1 MLHGNFWPK
10 TCQCPHIEKNT
21 SRYNLGG
28 WNALVQ
34 YSSFSEFDYLW
45 LFVEEHG
52 TRALHT
58 IVLLILHTVW
68 LFLTISDKACAR
80 LWLLVTKCAQ
90 FGGLAKTWSRIT
102 AKHRLLFPCQVKGPS
117 PSSSSCPSRILD
129 KILSFFLFSIC
140 FDVHVLWVCGFP
152 SKRPLTRDPDIG
164 VILQRTSKCQKR

>member
-10 TCQCPHIEKNT
+10 TCQCPHIENNT
-21 SRYNLGG
+21 IMYNLGG

-34 YSSFSEFDYLW
+34 YSAFSEFDYLW

-102 AKHRLLFPCQVKGPS
+102 AKHRLLFPCQTATHLIIIFYCYIMCGLLS
-117 PSSSSCPSRILD
+117 PRD
-129 KILSFFLFSIC
+129 
-140 FDVHVLWVCGFP
+140 LWQGTLTWESYYRGRQNVGAYK
-152 SKRPLTRDPDIG
+152 KRPNN
-164 VILQRTSKCQKR
+164 

>member
-1 MLHGNFWPK
+1 MNNSVSHTEHFLKSASFFYVLDGNFWPK

-28 WNALVQ
+28 WNALVHF
-34 YSSFSEFDYLW
+34 SSFSAFDYLW

-102 AKHRLLFPCQVKGPS
+102 AKHRLLFPCQRTIAIIIIV
-117 PSSSSCPSRILD
+117 
-129 KILSFFLFSIC
+129 SFKNL
-140 FDVHVLWVCGFP
+140 
-152 SKRPLTRDPDIG
+152 R
-164 VILQRTSKCQKR
+164 